1 MTSLLEINTELR
13 QIEEA
18 LRESEARLAD
28 QKQALE
34 LALSGAPLHD
44 VLDVLVRAGQRQ
56 FGGDSRT
63 GIFIVDAEGAHLRF
77 AAAADLSKQY
87 ADAVDSFPIAPQEP
101 SCGRAA
107 YTGQTEIVQD
117 VESDPLWTPYLELAR
132 EHDIRACWSFP
143 LHSAEGKVIGTYAV
157 YHRTPRAPEARDLER
172 VALLLQT
179 AAIIIER
186 HKEAEVRAQAEAA
199 LRESEADALFLAA
212 LGERIRLTRD
222 PAELL
227 YEVARAL
234 GDSLEVRR
242 SFFVEIDE
250 ARDRGVVR
258 RDYCRGVESVAG
270 EYRISEYSSIT
281 LLEVA
286 AGRTVVNCDSQKDP
300 RTAATYDETYRER
313 GERAYVSVPLMRE
326 GRWSG
331 ILWISTDQPRR
342 WQPREVSLVEM
353 VAERTWNAV
362 ERLRVDAE
370 LRVSEERYRSLTQ
383 ILTSVVWHTDPAGR
397 FTVEQP
403 EWAAFTGQTWEEYR
417 GEGWA
422 NALHPDDRERVRE
435 LWRRALETRSH
446 YQAAGRLWHAPTGGY
461 RYFVGRALPLL
472 DAGGTIRE
480 WIGTITDVDEQKK
493 GEEALKESDRRKDE
507 FLATLSHELRT
518 PLTSG
523 YGWVKLL
530 AHAPDMLET
539 GLQAIDN
546 SFVSQIK
553 LVDDLLDVSRIVAGK
568 LPLDLQP
575 CDLTGVVHSAVEM
588 VRPSA
593 HVKPVDLRLRIHSVP
608 VVLGDA
614 SRLKQVVWNL
624 LSNAIKFTPPG
635 GVVEVH
641 LRQAG
646 PNAQVVVRDSGEGID
661 ATFLP
666 HVFAR
671 FRQADGTINRKHGGL
686 GLGLSIVASLVEA
699 HNGEVH
705 AESDG
710 PGQGATFT
718 LTIPLIEQSE
728 LVRPAFAHGPG
739 ERGAQSLGGLRVLV
753 VDDDAGARQLMSKT
767 LEAYGAE
774 VHECASA
781 REAHAVLPQWPPD
794 VIVSDL
800 AMPGEDGYSLIRR
813 LRESGNLVPAVAVTA
828 YVRSEDEARVREA
841 GFQRHVPKPFDP
853 QVLVEAVRDLVRA

>member
-1 MTSLLEINTELR
+1 MKSIEVGELLKQT
-13 QIEEA
+13 EEA

-34 LALSGAPLHD
+34 LALSGAPIHD

-56 FGGDSRT
+56 FGGDART
-63 GIFIVDAEGAHLRF
+63 GIYIVDAGGAHLRF
-77 AAAADLSKQY
+77 AASADLSKRY
-87 ADAVDSFPIAPQEP
+87 TEAVDWFPIAPQEP
-101 SCGRAA
+101 ACGRAA
-107 YTGQTEIVQD
+107 YTGKAEIARD
-117 VESDPLWTPYLELAR
+117 VDADPLWTPYLDLAH
-132 EHDIRACWSFP
+132 EHEIRACWSFP
-143 LHSAEGKVIGTYAV
+143 LHSADGKVIGTYAV
-157 YHRTPRAPEARDLER
+157 YHRTPREPEERDLER

-186 HKEAEVRAQAEAA
+186 HKEAEVRSQAEAA
-199 LRESEADALFLAA
+199 LRESEADARLLAA
-212 LGERIRLTRD
+212 LGERIRLTQD

-227 YEVARAL
+227 FEVSRVL
-234 GDSLEVRR
+234 GDYLDVRR

-250 ARDRGVVR
+250 ANDRGVVR
-258 RDYCRGVESVAG
+258 RDYCRGVPSVAG
-270 EYRISEYSSIT
+270 EYRISEYSPIT
-281 LLEVA
+281 LTEIA
-286 AGRTVVNCDSQKDP
+286 AGRTVVNCDSQEDP
-300 RTAATYDETYRER
+300 RTAAIYQETYREH
-313 GERAYVSVPLMRE
+313 GERAYVAVPLMRE
-326 GRWSG
+326 GRWRG
-331 ILWISTDQPRR
+331 TFWISTDQPRR
-342 WQPREVSLVEM
+342 WQPREVSLLEL

-370 LRVSEERYRSLTQ
+370 LRLSEVRYRSLTQ
-383 ILTSVVWHTDPAGR
+383 ILTSVVWHTDPAGL
-397 FTVEQP
+397 FIAEQP

-417 GEGWA
+417 GEGWMR
-422 NALHPDDRERVRE
+422 ALHPDDREPVRV
-435 LWRRALETRSH
+435 LWRAALEARSS
-446 YQAAGRLWHAPTGGY
+446 YQSAGRLWHAPTGGY

-472 DAGGTIRE
+472 VAGGTIRE
-480 WIGTITDVDEQKK
+480 WIGTITDVDEQKR
-493 GEEALKESDRRKDE
+493 GEEALRESDRRKDE

-539 GLQAIDN
+539 GLQAIDT

-568 LPLDLQP
+568 LQLDLQP
-575 CDLTGVVHSAVEM
+575 CDLTSVVGSAVEM

-593 HVKPVDLRLRIHSVP
+593 HAKVLDLQLHIHSVP

-624 LSNAIKFTPPG
+624 LSNAIKFTPAG

-661 ATFLP
+661 AKFLP

-686 GLGLSIVASLVEA
+686 GLGLSIVASLIEA
-699 HNGEVH
+699 HGGQVH
-705 AESDG
+705 AGSDG
-710 PGQGATFT
+710 PNRGATFM
-718 LTIPLIEQSE
+718 LTIPLIEQRD
-728 LVRPAFAHGPG
+728 LARPVFDHPG
-739 ERGAQSLGGLRVLV
+739 HRGGQNLGGIRVLV
-753 VDDDAGARQLMSKT
+753 VDDDDGARQLMIKA
-767 LEAYGAE
+767 LEAFGAE
-774 VHECASA
+774 VHACSSA
-781 REAHAVLPQWPPD
+781 REAYAVLPHWPPD
-794 VIVSDL
+794 IIVSDL
-800 AMPGEDGYSLIRR
+800 AMPDEDGYSLIRR
-813 LRESGNLVPAVAVTA
+813 VRESGSLVPAVAVTA

-853 QVLVEAVRDLVRA
+853 QMLVEAVHDLARA